1 MKEIFKS
8 NKVNF
13 LNKFTQS
20 SFLKAKIALFSN
32 QAQRTLELEKIEQI
46 NDTLKHKNFVIKK
59 FKFNSNQLDSK
70 TFGTEQPRS

>member
-8 NKVNF
+8 NKLNF

-20 SFLKAKIALFSN
+20 SFLKAKFALFSN